1 MDFFISGEFKAI
13 SLWLWMILSLV
24 FLVDIKKNYKK
35 VLLTTLWGWF
45 FGFTMTIISIIDS
58 FEPSLIWPI
67 IGAFVGIV
75 WINAIVFKKEIMPHI
90 SEHILIIAS
99 ILTIIHCS
107 INLINWGITIPVIG
121 IVIPVIAII
130 LAIIVIYMLIWKNK
144 LSDKKKLILY
154 KWLFV
159 FIPVLLIIQ
168 LPDILGVLYSNNFI
182 DNIDLF
188 AKGYLLTYTVIHIVY
203 LIDGMEVYRRD
214 ETTEQMK
221 KRVAE
226 NRRLIFSKFSDK
238 QISIKEVIILSILII
253 WVIFLNKK
261 FLITSDTAIINTI
274 FFTGIARNQFI
285 LKKKNI

>member
-1 MDFFISGEFKAI
+1 M
-13 SLWLWMILSLV
+13 
-24 FLVDIKKNYKK
+24 
-35 VLLTTLWGWF
+35 
-45 FGFTMTIISIIDS
+45 
-58 FEPSLIWPI
+58 
-67 IGAFVGIV
+67 
-75 WINAIVFKKEIMPHI
+75 
-90 SEHILIIAS
+90 
-99 ILTIIHCS
+99 
-107 INLINWGITIPVIG
+107 
-121 IVIPVIAII
+121 
-130 LAIIVIYMLIWKNK
+130 
-144 LSDKKKLILY
+144 
-154 KWLFV
+154 

-253 WVIFLNKK
+253 
-261 FLITSDTAIINTI
+261 
-274 FFTGIARNQFI
+274 
-285 LKKKNI
+285 